1 MSYDGIYLDHNATTP
16 VDPAVFAA
24 MAPYLGAEFGNPSSL
39 YPLGRRARVAM
50 ESAREQV
57 AALIGAQPDEVI
69 FTSGGT
75 ESSNYAIRGAAALAA
90 PERRKIVT
98 TTVEHP
104 ATANPCRRLAKKGFT
119 LARLTVGADGRADP
133 AAAQTLIDR
142 TTALATIIHAQNEVG
157 TLQPVSEIAAMAKN
171 CGALIH
177 ADAAQSLGKVPVNVD
192 ALGVDLLTIAGHK
205 LYAPKGVGALY
216 VRRGASLAPI
226 IDGAGQEGGRRPGT
240 ENVPHIVG
248 LGAAC
253 RLAAERL
260 DEERAR
266 LETLRAALWDRL
278 APLVPG
284 LRLLGHPTER
294 LPNTLCL
301 LFPGV
306 AGARLLEATPGVMAS
321 TGSACHAG
329 DPQPSS
335 VLLAMGV
342 APADALG
349 AVRLSLGRLNT
360 LDQMAT
366 AAVELAAAWQRRAGE
381 TATPA

>member
-1 MSYDGIYLDHNATTP
+1 MKNDGVYLDHNATTP

-24 MAPYLGAEFGNPSSL
+24 MSPYLTGEFGNPSSL
-39 YPLGRRARVAM
+39 YSLGRRARAAV
-50 ESAREQV
+50 ETAREQV
-57 AALIGAQPDEVI
+57 AALIGAKPDEVI
-69 FTSGGT
+69 FTGGGT
-75 ESSNYAIRGAAALAA
+75 ESSNYAIRGAAALA
-90 PERRKIVT
+90 PPDRRKIAM

-104 ATANPCRRLAKKGFT
+104 ATANPCRRLAGKGFT
-119 LARLTVGADGRADP
+119 LARLAVEADGRVDP
-133 AAAQTLIDR
+133 TNAQALIDR

-157 TLQPVSEIAAMAKN
+157 TLQPVAEIAAMARN

-177 ADAAQSLGKVPVNVD
+177 ADAAQSLGKLPVDVD

-216 VRRGASLAPI
+216 VRRGVGLAPLT
-226 IDGAGQEGGRRPGT
+226 DGAGQEGGRRPGT
-240 ENVPHIVG
+240 ENVPYIVG

-306 AGARLLEATPGVMAS
+306 AGAKLLETAPGVMAS

-335 VLLAMGV
+335 ILLAMEV

-360 LDQMAT
+360 MDQMA
-366 AAVELAAAWQRRAGE
+366 AAAAELAAAWRRCAGE
-381 TATPA
+381 ASTPA